1 MLTIAQVARHLERL
15 APLPYQESYDNAGL
29 LTGDPQAQVT
39 GILLTLDAT
48 EAVVDE
54 ALAKGCNL
62 VVAHHPIVFSG
73 LKKLTGRTY
82 VERVLIRAIR
92 DNVALYAIH
101 TNLDNVLAGVNA
113 QICRQ
118 LGLVQPRILAPKRNM
133 LKKLTVFVPIDHSG
147 ALLDALAGAGAGQ
160 IGNYSHCSFT
170 VAGQGTFRPN
180 AQANPYLGQ
189 AGELE
194 RVAEN
199 RIEVVF
205 PGHLEGAVLA
215 AMRQAH
221 PYEEVAYYV
230 HLLENANQ
238 DVGAGMVGELPGP
251 LPERDFLQLLKD
263 RFALQVVRHTPLLGR
278 EVRRVAVCGGAG
290 SFLLPQAIGA
300 KADFFV
306 TADYKY
312 HQFFDAD
319 GQIVIADIGHY
330 ESEVG
335 TKELLRDQLQA
346 HLPAGLLHL
355 SGISTNPV
363 RYFF

>member
-73 LKKLTGRTY
+73 LKKITGRTY
-82 VERVLIRAIR
+82 VERVVIKAIKN
-92 DNVALYAIH
+92 NVALYAIH

-113 QICRQ
+113 QVCRQ
-118 LGLVQPRILAPKRNM
+118 LGLVQPKILSPKRGL
-133 LKKLTVFVPIDHSG
+133 LKKLTVFVPTDHTG
-147 ALLDALAGAGAGQ
+147 ALLDVLTGAGAGQ
-160 IGNYSHCSFT
+160 IGNYSHCSFS
-170 VAGQGTFRPN
+170 VAGEGTFRPN
-180 AQANPYLGQ
+180 DLANPFLGQ
-189 AGELE
+189 AGQLE
-194 RVAEN
+194 RVSEN

-238 DVGAGMVGELPGP
+238 TI
-251 LPERDFLQLLKD
+251 ERKEILH
-263 RFALQVVRHTPLLGR
+263 RFSLQVVRHTPLLGR

-290 SFLLPQAIGA
+290 SFLLAQAIGA

-355 SGISTNPV
+355 SGVNTNPV
-363 RYFF
+363 HYFLG